1 MPYRRSGP
9 APAAVEGVML
19 RMPQEASN
27 GSLEE
32 KLLVDLPG
40 ALNSG
45 LALDSFIEPVVGP
58 GGFG

>member
-1 MPYRRSGP
+1 
-9 APAAVEGVML
+9 ML